1 VREDVYVPHNQ
12 ESVVIIGSGPGA
24 YEAALVARQ
33 IGAAV
38 TLINRDGIGGSA
50 VITDCVPSKALIAVS
65 NAMQAVAESGRLG
78 VLINGAPPAASQLS
92 VNLRTVNARVRD
104 LAHAQ
109 STDITAALVR
119 EGVELVPAS
128 GSFINESTVLAT
140 YEDGNTK
147 EFTADI
153 SLVATGARPRVLDT
167 AIPDG
172 ERILTW
178 DQLYELDEL
187 PAKLIVVGS
196 GVTGAEFASAYQGL
210 GSQVVLV
217 SSRDRVLPGEDADAA
232 AVIESVFERRGIDV
246 MPHSRAIG
254 AVWTDHGVLVTL
266 KDGTEVHGSHVLLAV
281 GSLPNTNQLNLE
293 SAGVNVDEHGFI
305 VVDKVSRTSARNIYA
320 AGDCTGVLMLASVAA
335 MQGRIAMWH
344 AFGDAVTPLELDTV
358 SSTIFTEPEIAAVG
372 VSQADFDSGEIRGDV
387 YLLPLATNAR
397 AKMQEQNDGF
407 IKIFCRKTSRIV
419 AGAVVVSPHAS
430 ELIHPLTLA
439 IQKRL
444 TVDELASTFTVFPS
458 LSGSIA
464 EAARRLHNSH

>member
-1 VREDVYVPHNQ
+1 M
-12 ESVVIIGSGPGA
+12 IIGSGPGA

-464 EAARRLHNSH
+464 ESARRLHNSH

>member
-1 VREDVYVPHNQ
+1 M
-12 ESVVIIGSGPGA
+12 IIGSGPGA

-464 EAARRLHNSH
+464 EAARRLHNPHE